1 MKFLKLLKITDAI
14 TFLNVIIAML
24 AMICAITGKL
34 DVAAILMLVSVLF
47 DYSDGAWSCRL
58 NIANEFGRELD
69 SLADVISFGVTP
81 AIFVFAIYND
91 VHYFIVYALFLAA
104 GVMRLARYNLNKTEG
119 YFEGM
124 PITLNGVFVPILYYC
139 SAHPFVMHAYLV
151 ASAALMVSSLRVP
164 KIRFFAKKEEEKE
177 L

>member
-1 MKFLKLLKITDAI
+1 
-14 TFLNVIIAML
+14 
-24 AMICAITGKL
+24 MILI
-34 DVAAILMLVSVLF
+34 SVLF
-47 DYSDGAWSCRL
+47 DYSDRALSCRL
-58 NIANEFGRELD
+58 NIANAFGCELD

-81 AIFVFAIYND
+81 AIFVFSIYND
-91 VHYFIVYALFLAA
+91 VHYFAVYALFLAA

-139 SAHPFVMHAYLV
+139 GAHPFVMHGYLA
-151 ASAALMVSSLRVP
+151 ASTVLMVSSIRVP
-164 KIRFFAKKEEEKE
+164 KIRFFAKKADEKE

>member
-1 MKFLKLLKITDAI
+1 MKFFKLLKITDAI

-24 AMICAITGKL
+24 AMICAITGKMG
-34 DVAAILMLVSVLF
+34 VAAILMLISVLF

-58 NIANEFGRELD
+58 NIVNEFGRELD

-81 AIFVFAIYND
+81 VIFVFALYNN
-91 VHYFIVYALFLAA
+91 VHYFPVYALFLAA

-139 SAHPFVMHAYLV
+139 SAHPFVMHGYLIT
-151 ASAALMVSSLRVP
+151 SATLMVSSIRVP
-164 KIRFFAKKEEEKE
+164 KIRFLAKKVK
-177 L
+177 